1 MGSLSIT
8 PISCTHLSKP
18 PTTQNFTMKA
28 FTTLATILGASYA
41 TPTIPQQFGA
51 IGHHLSQQQGVH
63 ELQNTQH
70 MTTSPLMRTSVTT
83 HHQMSPVMHSTYTK
97 EHMANAM
104 APKQFFMQDDFG
116 NYHYGYATQDSERS
130 EESNGQTVKGHYT
143 YIMADGQ
150 KRRVDYI
157 ADNQGFHILRD
168 DADLTNRIKR
178 EAEAAVEPD
187 LIRTRM
193 TAVMDS
199 TSLMDDNQ
207 DMHSTNNLMG
217 RDMTSTNNMMLRNK
231 LNNQMSS
238 NMYRSSDLMNQ
249 GSNLMGSDMS
259 TNMMGHNIGKNMIGQ
274 NMYSKMLSHDM
285 SSNMMGRNVDNTLM
299 GHGMSSNMMGRDMSF
314 NAMDKSMMGR
324 QNMYNM
330 FNLGRDMSSS
340 MVSHHLDSNMMGP
353 DMSSNMMGHNMNQH
367 TMGNTMIGQAA
378 IPMSSNMMNDMPSN
392 IISQRKDNTM
402 IGHSMDQN
410 LYNNMMGRDMVGQDM
425 SSRMMGRDMNRMSPV
440 NMMSQRMQIEQVP
453 AESFNQFY

>member
-18 PTTQNFTMKA
+18 PPTQNFTMRA

-97 EHMANAM
+97 EHVANAM

-157 ADNQGFHILRD
+157 ADIQGFHILRD

-217 RDMTSTNNMMLRNK
+217 RDMTSTNKMMLRNK

-249 GSNLMGSDMS
+249 GSNLMGSDMY
-259 TNMMGHNIGKNMIGQ
+259 TNMMGHNIGKTMIGQ
-274 NMYSKMLSHDM
+274 NMYSKMMGRDM

-299 GHGMSSNMMGRDMSF
+299 GHGMSSNMMGRDMSS

-324 QNMYNM
+324 QNMYTNM
-330 FNLGRDMSSS
+330 LGR
-340 MVSHHLDSNMMGP
+340 
-353 DMSSNMMGHNMNQH
+353 DMSSNMMGHNLDSNM
-367 TMGNTMIGQAA
+367 MGRD
-378 IPMSSNMMNDMPSN
+378 MSSNIMGHNMDSTMMGRNMDS
-392 IISQRKDNTM
+392 TM
-402 IGHSMDQN
+402 MGRNMDQN
-410 LYNNMMGRDMVGQDM
+410 MMGHNIYNNMMGRDMTSNMGGQDM

>member
-1 MGSLSIT
+1 
-8 PISCTHLSKP
+8 
-18 PTTQNFTMKA
+18 MKA
-28 FTTLATILGASYA
+28 FATLATILGASYA
-41 TPTIPQQFGA
+41 TPTIPQQFGS

-70 MTTSPLMRTSVTT
+70 MITSPLMRTSVTT

-97 EHMANAM
+97 EHMGNAM

-168 DADLTNRIKR
+168 DADITNRIKR

-207 DMHSTNNLMG
+207 DMYSANNMMG
-217 RDMTSTNNMMLRNK
+217 RDMTSMNNMMLGNR

-238 NMYRSSDLMNQ
+238 NMYRSSDLMNL

-259 TNMMGHNIGKNMIGQ
+259 SNMMGHNIGKTIIGQ
-274 NMYSKMLSHDM
+274 NMYSKM
-285 SSNMMGRNVDNTLM
+285 MGRDMDNTLM
-299 GHGMSSNMMGRDMSF
+299 GGHGMSSSMMGRDMSS
-314 NAMDKSMMGR
+314 NVMDKSMMGR
-324 QNMYNM
+324 QNMYT
-330 FNLGRDMSSS
+330 
-340 MVSHHLDSNMMGP
+340 NMMGR
-353 DMSSNMMGHNMNQH
+353 DMSSNMMGHN
-367 TMGNTMIGQAA
+367 I
-378 IPMSSNMMNDMPSN
+378 
-392 IISQRKDNTM
+392 
-402 IGHSMDQN
+402 
-410 LYNNMMGRDMVGQDM
+410 YNNMMGRDMTSNMNGVDMTSNMVGQDM
-425 SSRMMGRDMNRMSPV
+425 GSRMMGRNMNRMSPV

>member
-18 PTTQNFTMKA
+18 PPTQNFTMRA
-28 FTTLATILGASYA
+28 FTTLATILGVSYA

-97 EHMANAM
+97 EHVANAM

-168 DADLTNRIKR
+168 DADMTNRIKR

-207 DMHSTNNLMG
+207 DMYSTNNLMG
-217 RDMTSTNNMMLRNK
+217 RDITSTNNMMLRNK

-249 GSNLMGSDMS
+249 GSNLMG
-259 TNMMGHNIGKNMIGQ
+259 
-274 NMYSKMLSHDM
+274 
-285 SSNMMGRNVDNTLM
+285 RNVDNTLM
-299 GHGMSSNMMGRDMSF
+299 GHGMSSNMMGRDMSS

-324 QNMYNM
+324 QNMYTNM
-330 FNLGRDMSSS
+330 MGHN
-340 MVSHHLDSNMMGP
+340 LDSNMMGR
-353 DMSSNMMGHNMNQH
+353 DMSSNIMGHNMDSTMMGRNMDQNMMGHN
-367 TMGNTMIGQAA
+367 I
-378 IPMSSNMMNDMPSN
+378 
-392 IISQRKDNTM
+392 
-402 IGHSMDQN
+402 
-410 LYNNMMGRDMVGQDM
+410 YNNMMGRDMTSNMMGHNIYNN
-425 SSRMMGRDMNRMSPV
+425 MMGR
-440 NMMSQRMQIEQVP
+440 
-453 AESFNQFY
+453 

>member
-1 MGSLSIT
+1 
-8 PISCTHLSKP
+8 
-18 PTTQNFTMKA
+18 MKA
-28 FTTLATILGASYA
+28 FATLATILGASYA

-63 ELQNTQH
+63 ELQNTQQ

-83 HHQMSPVMHSTYTK
+83 LHQMSPVMHSTYTK
-97 EHMANAM
+97 EHMDNAM

-157 ADNQGFHILRD
+157 ADSQGFHILRD
-168 DADLTNRIKR
+168 DADITNRIKR

-207 DMHSTNNLMG
+207 DMYSANNMMG
-217 RDMTSTNNMMLRNK
+217 RDMTSMNNMM

-238 NMYRSSDLMNQ
+238 NMYRSSDLTNL
-249 GSNLMGSDMS
+249 GSNLMGSDMYS
-259 TNMMGHNIGKNMIGQ
+259 NMMGHNIGKTMIGQ
-274 NMYSKMLSHDM
+274 NMYSKM
-285 SSNMMGRNVDNTLM
+285 MGRGMDNTLM
-299 GHGMSSNMMGRDMSF
+299 GGHGMSSNMMGRDMSS
-314 NAMDKSMMGR
+314 NVMDKSMMGR
-324 QNMYNM
+324 QNMYT
-330 FNLGRDMSSS
+330 
-340 MVSHHLDSNMMGP
+340 NMMGR
-353 DMSSNMMGHNMNQH
+353 DMSSNMMGHNLNNNM
-367 TMGNTMIGQAA
+367 MGHE
-378 IPMSSNMMNDMPSN
+378 MSSNMMGRDMSSKMMGHNLDNSMMGHEMSSN
-392 IISQRKDNTM
+392 MMGRKMDNTM
-402 IGHSMDQN
+402 MGRNMDQN
-410 LYNNMMGRDMVGQDM
+410 MMGHNIYNNMMGRDMASNMVGQDM
-425 SSRMMGRDMNRMSPV
+425 GSRMMGRDMNRMSPA

>member
-1 MGSLSIT
+1 
-8 PISCTHLSKP
+8 
-18 PTTQNFTMKA
+18 MKA
-28 FTTLATILGASYA
+28 FATLATILGASYA

-63 ELQNTQH
+63 ELQNTQQ

-83 HHQMSPVMHSTYTK
+83 LHQMSPVMHSTYTK
-97 EHMANAM
+97 EHMDNAM

-157 ADNQGFHILRD
+157 ADSQGFHILRD
-168 DADLTNRIKR
+168 DADITNRIKR

-207 DMHSTNNLMG
+207 DMYSANNMMG
-217 RDMTSTNNMMLRNK
+217 RDMTSMNNMM

-238 NMYRSSDLMNQ
+238 NMYRSSDLTNL
-249 GSNLMGSDMS
+249 GSNLMGSDMYS
-259 TNMMGHNIGKNMIGQ
+259 NMMGHNIGKTMIGQ
-274 NMYSKMLSHDM
+274 NMYSKM
-285 SSNMMGRNVDNTLM
+285 MGRGMDNTLM
-299 GHGMSSNMMGRDMSF
+299 GGHGMSSNMMGRDMSS
-314 NAMDKSMMGR
+314 NVMDKSMMGR
-324 QNMYNM
+324 QNMYT
-330 FNLGRDMSSS
+330 
-340 MVSHHLDSNMMGP
+340 NMMGR
-353 DMSSNMMGHNMNQH
+353 DMSSNMMGHNLDNNM
-367 TMGNTMIGQAA
+367 MGHE
-378 IPMSSNMMNDMPSN
+378 MSSNMMGHNMGN
-392 IISQRKDNTM
+392 TMMVRNMDNTM
-402 IGHSMDQN
+402 MGRNMENTMMGRNMDQN
-410 LYNNMMGRDMVGQDM
+410 MMGHNIYNNMMGGDMASNMVGQDM
-425 SSRMMGRDMNRMSPV
+425 RSRMMGHDMNRVSPV

>member
-1 MGSLSIT
+1 MG
-8 PISCTHLSKP
+8 
-18 PTTQNFTMKA
+18 
-28 FTTLATILGASYA
+28 
-41 TPTIPQQFGA
+41 
-51 IGHHLSQQQGVH
+51 
-63 ELQNTQH
+63 
-70 MTTSPLMRTSVTT
+70 
-83 HHQMSPVMHSTYTK
+83 SPVMHSTYTK
-97 EHMANAM
+97 EHM

-168 DADLTNRIKR
+168 DADITNRIKR

-207 DMHSTNNLMG
+207 DMYSANNMMG
-217 RDMTSTNNMMLRNK
+217 RDMTSMNNMMHGNR
-231 LNNQMSS
+231 LNNQRSS
-238 NMYRSSDLMNQ
+238 NMYRSSDLMNL

-259 TNMMGHNIGKNMIGQ
+259 TNMMGHNIGKTMIGQ
-274 NMYSKMLSHDM
+274 NMYSKM
-285 SSNMMGRNVDNTLM
+285 MGRDMENTLM
-299 GHGMSSNMMGRDMSF
+299 GGHGMSSSMMGRDMSS
-314 NAMDKSMMGR
+314 NVMDKSMMGR
-324 QNMYNM
+324 QNMYT
-330 FNLGRDMSSS
+330 
-340 MVSHHLDSNMMGP
+340 NMMGR
-353 DMSSNMMGHNMNQH
+353 DMSSNMMGHN
-367 TMGNTMIGQAA
+367 I
-378 IPMSSNMMNDMPSN
+378 
-392 IISQRKDNTM
+392 
-402 IGHSMDQN
+402 
-410 LYNNMMGRDMVGQDM
+410 YNNMMGRDMTSNMNGVDMTSNMVGQDM
-425 SSRMMGRDMNRMSPV
+425 GSRMMGRDMNRMSPV

>member
-70 MTTSPLMRTSVTT
+70 MTTLPLMRTSVTT

-168 DADLTNRIKR
+168 DADMTNRIQR

-249 GSNLMGSDMS
+249 GSNLMGSDMY
-259 TNMMGHNIGKNMIGQ
+259 TNMMGHNIGKTMIGQ
-274 NMYSKMLSHDM
+274 NMYSKMMGRDM

-299 GHGMSSNMMGRDMSF
+299 GHGMSSNMMGRDMSS

-324 QNMYNM
+324 QNMYTNM
-330 FNLGRDMSSS
+330 MGHN
-340 MVSHHLDSNMMGP
+340 LDSNMMGR
-353 DMSSNMMGHNMNQH
+353 DMSSNIMGHNMDSTMMGRNMDQNMMGHN
-367 TMGNTMIGQAA
+367 I
-378 IPMSSNMMNDMPSN
+378 
-392 IISQRKDNTM
+392 
-402 IGHSMDQN
+402 
-410 LYNNMMGRDMVGQDM
+410 YNNMMGRDMTSNMMGHNIYNNMMGRDMTSNMGGQDM

>member
-1 MGSLSIT
+1 MG
-8 PISCTHLSKP
+8 
-18 PTTQNFTMKA
+18 
-28 FTTLATILGASYA
+28 
-41 TPTIPQQFGA
+41 
-51 IGHHLSQQQGVH
+51 
-63 ELQNTQH
+63 TQH

-97 EHMANAM
+97 EHMGNAM

-168 DADLTNRIKR
+168 DADITNRIKR

-207 DMHSTNNLMG
+207 DMYSANNMMG
-217 RDMTSTNNMMLRNK
+217 RDMTSMNNMMMGNR
-231 LNNQMSS
+231 LNNQMSFD
-238 NMYRSSDLMNQ
+238 MYRSSDLMNL

-259 TNMMGHNIGKNMIGQ
+259 SNMMGHNSGKTMIGQ
-274 NMYSKMLSHDM
+274 NMYSKM
-285 SSNMMGRNVDNTLM
+285 MGR
-299 GHGMSSNMMGRDMSF
+299 
-314 NAMDKSMMGR
+314 
-324 QNMYNM
+324 
-330 FNLGRDMSSS
+330 
-340 MVSHHLDSNMMGP
+340 
-353 DMSSNMMGHNMNQH
+353 DMSSNMMGHNLDNNM
-367 TMGNTMIGQAA
+367 MGRD
-378 IPMSSNMMNDMPSN
+378 MSSNMMGHN
-392 IISQRKDNTM
+392 I
-402 IGHSMDQN
+402 
-410 LYNNMMGRDMVGQDM
+410 YNNMMGRDMTSNMNGVDMASNMVGQDM
-425 SSRMMGRDMNRMSPV
+425 GSRMMGR
-440 NMMSQRMQIEQVP
+440 
-453 AESFNQFY
+453 

>member
-1 MGSLSIT
+1 
-8 PISCTHLSKP
+8 
-18 PTTQNFTMKA
+18 MKA
-28 FTTLATILGASYA
+28 FATLATILGASYA
-41 TPTIPQQFGA
+41 TPTIPQQFGS

-63 ELQNTQH
+63 ELQNTQQ

-97 EHMANAM
+97 KHM

-168 DADLTNRIKR
+168 DADITNRIKR

-207 DMHSTNNLMG
+207 DMYSANNMMG
-217 RDMTSTNNMMLRNK
+217 RDMTSMNNMMLGNR

-238 NMYRSSDLMNQ
+238 NMYRSSDLMNL

-259 TNMMGHNIGKNMIGQ
+259 SNMMGHNTGKTIIGQ
-274 NMYSKMLSHDM
+274 KMYSKM
-285 SSNMMGRNVDNTLM
+285 MGRDMDNTLM
-299 GHGMSSNMMGRDMSF
+299 GGHGMSSSMMGRDMSSNVMDKSMMGRQNIYTNMMGRDMSSNMMGRDMS
-314 NAMDKSMMGR
+314 
-324 QNMYNM
+324 
-330 FNLGRDMSSS
+330 
-340 MVSHHLDSNMMGP
+340 
-353 DMSSNMMGHNMNQH
+353 SNMMGHNLDN
-367 TMGNTMIGQAA
+367 
-378 IPMSSNMMNDMPSN
+378 NMMGRNM
-392 IISQRKDNTM
+392 DNTM
-402 IGHSMDQN
+402 MGRNVDQN
-410 LYNNMMGRDMVGQDM
+410 MMGHNIYNNMMGRDMTSNMNGVDMTSNMVGQDM
-425 SSRMMGRDMNRMSPV
+425 GSRMMGRNMNRMSPV

>member
-18 PTTQNFTMKA
+18 PPTQNFTMRA
-28 FTTLATILGASYA
+28 FTTLATILGVSYA
-41 TPTIPQQFGA
+41 ATTIPQQFGA

-70 MTTSPLMRTSVTT
+70 MTTLPLMRTSVTT

-259 TNMMGHNIGKNMIGQ
+259 TNMMGHNIGKTMIGQ
-274 NMYSKMLSHDM
+274 NMYSKMMGRDM

-299 GHGMSSNMMGRDMSF
+299 GHGMSSNMMGRDMSS

-324 QNMYNM
+324 QNMYTNM
-330 FNLGRDMSSS
+330 LGR
-340 MVSHHLDSNMMGP
+340 
-353 DMSSNMMGHNMNQH
+353 DMSSNMMGHNMDS
-367 TMGNTMIGQAA
+367 TMMGRNMDSTMMGR
-378 IPMSSNMMNDMPSN
+378 N
-392 IISQRKDNTM
+392 
-402 IGHSMDQN
+402 MDQN
-410 LYNNMMGRDMVGQDM
+410 MMGRNMDQNMMGHNIYNNMMGRDMTSNMGGQDM

>member
-1 MGSLSIT
+1 
-8 PISCTHLSKP
+8 
-18 PTTQNFTMKA
+18 MKA
-28 FTTLATILGASYA
+28 FATLATILGASYA

-63 ELQNTQH
+63 ELQNTQQ

-83 HHQMSPVMHSTYTK
+83 LHQMSPVMHSTYTK
-97 EHMANAM
+97 EHMDNAM

-157 ADNQGFHILRD
+157 ADSQGFHILRD
-168 DADLTNRIKR
+168 DADITNRIKR

-207 DMHSTNNLMG
+207 DMYSANNMMG
-217 RDMTSTNNMMLRNK
+217 RDMTSMNNMM

-238 NMYRSSDLMNQ
+238 NMYRSSDLTNL
-249 GSNLMGSDMS
+249 GSNLMGSDMYS
-259 TNMMGHNIGKNMIGQ
+259 NMMGHNIGKTMIGQ
-274 NMYSKMLSHDM
+274 NMYSKM
-285 SSNMMGRNVDNTLM
+285 MGRGMDNTLM
-299 GHGMSSNMMGRDMSF
+299 GGHGMSSNMMGRDMSS
-314 NAMDKSMMGR
+314 NVMDKSMMGR
-324 QNMYNM
+324 QNMYT
-330 FNLGRDMSSS
+330 
-340 MVSHHLDSNMMGP
+340 NMMGR
-353 DMSSNMMGHNMNQH
+353 DMSSNMMGHNLNNNM
-367 TMGNTMIGQAA
+367 MGHE
-378 IPMSSNMMNDMPSN
+378 MSSNMMGRDMSSKMMGHNLDNSMMGHEMSSN
-392 IISQRKDNTM
+392 MMGRKMDNTM
-402 IGHSMDQN
+402 MGRNMDQN
-410 LYNNMMGRDMVGQDM
+410 MMGHNIYNNMMGRDMTSNMNGRDMTSNMVGQDM
-425 SSRMMGRDMNRMSPV
+425 GSRMMGRDMNRMSPA

>member
-18 PTTQNFTMKA
+18 PPTQNFTMRA
-28 FTTLATILGASYA
+28 FTTLATILGVSYA

-70 MTTSPLMRTSVTT
+70 MTTLPLMRTSVTT

-97 EHMANAM
+97 EHVANAM

-168 DADLTNRIKR
+168 DADMTNRIKR
-178 EAEAAVEPD
+178 ETEAAVEPD

-207 DMHSTNNLMG
+207 DMYSTNNLMG

-285 SSNMMGRNVDNTLM
+285 SSNMMGR
-299 GHGMSSNMMGRDMSF
+299 DMSF

-330 FNLGRDMSSS
+330 FNLGR
-340 MVSHHLDSNMMGP
+340 

-378 IPMSSNMMNDMPSN
+378 IPMSSNMMNDMLSN

-410 LYNNMMGRDMVGQDM
+410 LYNN
-425 SSRMMGRDMNRMSPV
+425 MMGRDMNRMSPV

>member
-1 MGSLSIT
+1 MG
-8 PISCTHLSKP
+8 
-18 PTTQNFTMKA
+18 
-28 FTTLATILGASYA
+28 
-41 TPTIPQQFGA
+41 
-51 IGHHLSQQQGVH
+51 
-63 ELQNTQH
+63 NTQH

-97 EHMANAM
+97 EHM

-150 KRRVDYI
+150 RRRVDFI

-168 DADLTNRIKR
+168 DADITNRIKR

-207 DMHSTNNLMG
+207 DMYSANNMMG
-217 RDMTSTNNMMLRNK
+217 RDMTSMNNMM

-238 NMYRSSDLMNQ
+238 DMYRSSDLTNL
-249 GSNLMGSDMS
+249 GSNLMGSDMYS
-259 TNMMGHNIGKNMIGQ
+259 NMMGHNI
-274 NMYSKMLSHDM
+274 
-285 SSNMMGRNVDNTLM
+285 SSNV
-299 GHGMSSNMMGRDMSF
+299 
-314 NAMDKSMMGR
+314 MDKSMMGR
-324 QNMYNM
+324 QNMYTNM
-330 FNLGRDMSSS
+330 MGRVMS
-340 MVSHHLDSNMMGP
+340 SNMMGR
-353 DMSSNMMGHNMNQH
+353 DMSSNMMGHNLDN
-367 TMGNTMIGQAA
+367 
-378 IPMSSNMMNDMPSN
+378 NMM
-392 IISQRKDNTM
+392 
-402 IGHSMDQN
+402 GHNME
-410 LYNNMMGRDMVGQDM
+410 NNMMGRDMTSNMNGVDMTSNMVGQDM
-425 SSRMMGRDMNRMSPV
+425 GSRMMGRDMNRMSPV

-453 AESFNQFY
+453 AESFNQYY

>member
-41 TPTIPQQFGA
+41 ATTIPQQFGA

-70 MTTSPLMRTSVTT
+70 MTTLPLMRTSVTT

-97 EHMANAM
+97 EHVANAM

-249 GSNLMGSDMS
+249 GSNLMGSDMY
-259 TNMMGHNIGKNMIGQ
+259 TNMMGHNIGKTMIGQ
-274 NMYSKMLSHDM
+274 NMYSKMMGRDM
-285 SSNMMGRNVDNTLM
+285 SSNMMGHNLD
-299 GHGMSSNMMGRDMSF
+299 S

-324 QNMYNM
+324 QNMYTNM
-330 FNLGRDMSSS
+330 LGR
-340 MVSHHLDSNMMGP
+340 
-353 DMSSNMMGHNMNQH
+353 DMSSNMMGHNLDSNM
-367 TMGNTMIGQAA
+367 MGRD
-378 IPMSSNMMNDMPSN
+378 MSSNIMGHNLDSNMMGRDMSSN
-392 IISQRKDNTM
+392 IMGHNMDSTM
-402 IGHSMDQN
+402 MGRNMDSTMMGRNMDQN
-410 LYNNMMGRDMVGQDM
+410 MMGRNMDQNMMGHNIYNNMMGRDMTSNMGGQDM

>member
-18 PTTQNFTMKA
+18 PPTQNFTMRA
-28 FTTLATILGASYA
+28 FTTLATILGVSYA

-70 MTTSPLMRTSVTT
+70 MTTLPLMRTSVTT

-207 DMHSTNNLMG
+207 DMHSTNNLTG

-249 GSNLMGSDMS
+249 GSNLMGSDMY
-259 TNMMGHNIGKNMIGQ
+259 TNMMGHNIGKTMIGQ
-274 NMYSKMLSHDM
+274 NMYSKMMGRDM
-285 SSNMMGRNVDNTLM
+285 SSNAMDKSVDNTLM
-299 GHGMSSNMMGRDMSF
+299 GHGMSSNMMGRDMSS

-324 QNMYNM
+324 QNMYTTMMGRNM
-330 FNLGRDMSSS
+330 DSTMMGRNMDQ
-340 MVSHHLDSNMMGP
+340 NMMGRNM
-353 DMSSNMMGHNMNQH
+353 DQNMMGHN
-367 TMGNTMIGQAA
+367 I
-378 IPMSSNMMNDMPSN
+378 
-392 IISQRKDNTM
+392 
-402 IGHSMDQN
+402 
-410 LYNNMMGRDMVGQDM
+410 YNNMMGRDMTSNMGGQDMSSRMMGHNIYNNMMGRDMTSNMGGQDM

>member
-1 MGSLSIT
+1 MG
-8 PISCTHLSKP
+8 
-18 PTTQNFTMKA
+18 
-28 FTTLATILGASYA
+28 
-41 TPTIPQQFGA
+41 
-51 IGHHLSQQQGVH
+51 
-63 ELQNTQH
+63 TQH

-97 EHMANAM
+97 EHMGNAM

-168 DADLTNRIKR
+168 DADITNRIKR

-207 DMHSTNNLMG
+207 DMYSANNMMG
-217 RDMTSTNNMMLRNK
+217 RDMSSMNNMMLGNR

-238 NMYRSSDLMNQ
+238 NM
-249 GSNLMGSDMS
+249 
-259 TNMMGHNIGKNMIGQ
+259 MGHNIGKT
-274 NMYSKMLSHDM
+274 MYSKM
-285 SSNMMGRNVDNTLM
+285 MGRDMENTLM
-299 GHGMSSNMMGRDMSF
+299 GGHGMSSNMMGRDMSS
-314 NAMDKSMMGR
+314 NVMDKSMMGR
-324 QNMYNM
+324 QNMYT
-330 FNLGRDMSSS
+330 
-340 MVSHHLDSNMMGP
+340 NMMGR
-353 DMSSNMMGHNMNQH
+353 DMSSNMMGHN
-367 TMGNTMIGQAA
+367 
-378 IPMSSNMMNDMPSN
+378 
-392 IISQRKDNTM
+392 
-402 IGHSMDQN
+402 
-410 LYNNMMGRDMVGQDM
+410 L
-425 SSRMMGRDMNRMSPV
+425 
-440 NMMSQRMQIEQVP
+440 
-453 AESFNQFY
+453 

>member
-1 MGSLSIT
+1 MG
-8 PISCTHLSKP
+8 
-18 PTTQNFTMKA
+18 
-28 FTTLATILGASYA
+28 
-41 TPTIPQQFGA
+41 
-51 IGHHLSQQQGVH
+51 
-63 ELQNTQH
+63 
-70 MTTSPLMRTSVTT
+70 
-83 HHQMSPVMHSTYTK
+83 K
-97 EHMANAM
+97 EHVANAM

-168 DADLTNRIKR
+168 DADMTNRIKR

-207 DMHSTNNLMG
+207 DMYPTN
-217 RDMTSTNNMMLRNK
+217 
-231 LNNQMSS
+231 
-238 NMYRSSDLMNQ
+238 
-249 GSNLMGSDMS
+249 NLMGSDMS
-259 TNMMGHNIGKNMIGQ
+259 SNMMGHNIGKNMIGQ

-330 FNLGRDMSSS
+330 FNLGRDMSS
-340 MVSHHLDSNMMGP
+340 
-353 DMSSNMMGHNMNQH
+353 NMMGHNMNQH

-378 IPMSSNMMNDMPSN
+378 IPMSSNMMND
-392 IISQRKDNTM
+392 
-402 IGHSMDQN
+402 
-410 LYNNMMGRDMVGQDM
+410 
-425 SSRMMGRDMNRMSPV
+425 
-440 NMMSQRMQIEQVP
+440 
-453 AESFNQFY
+453 

>member
-1 MGSLSIT
+1 MG
-8 PISCTHLSKP
+8 
-18 PTTQNFTMKA
+18 
-28 FTTLATILGASYA
+28 
-41 TPTIPQQFGA
+41 
-51 IGHHLSQQQGVH
+51 
-63 ELQNTQH
+63 
-70 MTTSPLMRTSVTT
+70 
-83 HHQMSPVMHSTYTK
+83 K
-97 EHMANAM
+97 EHVANAM

-168 DADLTNRIKR
+168 DADMTNRIKR

-299 GHGMSSNMMGRDMSF
+299 GHGMSSNMMG
-314 NAMDKSMMGR
+314 
-324 QNMYNM
+324 
-330 FNLGRDMSSS
+330 
-340 MVSHHLDSNMMGP
+340 
-353 DMSSNMMGHNMNQH
+353 HNMNQH

-402 IGHSMDQN
+402 IGHSMDQS

>member
-1 MGSLSIT
+1 
-8 PISCTHLSKP
+8 
-18 PTTQNFTMKA
+18 
-28 FTTLATILGASYA
+28 
-41 TPTIPQQFGA
+41 
-51 IGHHLSQQQGVH
+51 
-63 ELQNTQH
+63 

-97 EHMANAM
+97 EHMGNAM

-168 DADLTNRIKR
+168 DADITNRIKR

-207 DMHSTNNLMG
+207 DMYSANNMMG
-217 RDMTSTNNMMLRNK
+217 RDMTSMNNMMLGNR

-238 NMYRSSDLMNQ
+238 NMYRSSDLMNL
-249 GSNLMGSDMS
+249 GSNLMGSDMPS
-259 TNMMGHNIGKNMIGQ
+259 NMMGHNNGKAMIGQ
-274 NMYSKMLSHDM
+274 NMYSKM
-285 SSNMMGRNVDNTLM
+285 MGRDMDNTLM
-299 GHGMSSNMMGRDMSF
+299 GGHGMSSNMMGRDMSS
-314 NAMDKSMMGR
+314 NVMDKSMMGR
-324 QNMYNM
+324 QNMYT
-330 FNLGRDMSSS
+330 
-340 MVSHHLDSNMMGP
+340 NMMGR
-353 DMSSNMMGHNMNQH
+353 DMSSNMMGHNLNNNM
-367 TMGNTMIGQAA
+367 MGRNMENTMMGRN
-378 IPMSSNMMNDMPSN
+378 MSSNMMGNN
-392 IISQRKDNTM
+392 I
-402 IGHSMDQN
+402 
-410 LYNNMMGRDMVGQDM
+410 YNMMGRDMT
-425 SSRMMGRDMNRMSPV
+425 
-440 NMMSQRMQIEQVP
+440 
-453 AESFNQFY
+453 

>member
-1 MGSLSIT
+1 MG
-8 PISCTHLSKP
+8 
-18 PTTQNFTMKA
+18 
-28 FTTLATILGASYA
+28 
-41 TPTIPQQFGA
+41 
-51 IGHHLSQQQGVH
+51 
-63 ELQNTQH
+63 
-70 MTTSPLMRTSVTT
+70 
-83 HHQMSPVMHSTYTK
+83 K
-97 EHMANAM
+97 EHVANAM

-207 DMHSTNNLMG
+207 DMYSTNNLMG

-259 TNMMGHNIGKNMIGQ
+259 
-274 NMYSKMLSHDM
+274 S
-285 SSNMMGRNVDNTLM
+285 
-299 GHGMSSNMMGRDMSF
+299 

-324 QNMYNM
+324 QNMYTNM
-330 FNLGRDMSSS
+330 LGR
-340 MVSHHLDSNMMGP
+340 
-353 DMSSNMMGHNMNQH
+353 DMSSNMMGHNLDSNM
-367 TMGNTMIGQAA
+367 MGRD
-378 IPMSSNMMNDMPSN
+378 MSSNIMGHNMDSTMMGRNMDS
-392 IISQRKDNTM
+392 TM
-402 IGHSMDQN
+402 MGRNMDQN
-410 LYNNMMGRDMVGQDM
+410 MMGRNMDQNMMGHNIYNNMMGRDM

>member
-1 MGSLSIT
+1 
-8 PISCTHLSKP
+8 
-18 PTTQNFTMKA
+18 MKA
-28 FTTLATILGASYA
+28 FATLATILGASYA

-63 ELQNTQH
+63 ELQNTQQ

-83 HHQMSPVMHSTYTK
+83 LHQMSPVMHSTYTK
-97 EHMANAM
+97 EHMDNAM

-157 ADNQGFHILRD
+157 ADSQGFHILRD
-168 DADLTNRIKR
+168 DADITNRIKR

-207 DMHSTNNLMG
+207 DMYSANNMMG
-217 RDMTSTNNMMLRNK
+217 RDMTSMNNMM

-238 NMYRSSDLMNQ
+238 NMYRSSDLTNL

-259 TNMMGHNIGKNMIGQ
+259 SNMMGHNIGKTMIGQ
-274 NMYSKMLSHDM
+274 NMYSKM
-285 SSNMMGRNVDNTLM
+285 MGRGMDNTLM
-299 GHGMSSNMMGRDMSF
+299 GGHGMSSNMMGRDMSS
-314 NAMDKSMMGR
+314 NVMDKSMMGR
-324 QNMYNM
+324 QNMYT
-330 FNLGRDMSSS
+330 
-340 MVSHHLDSNMMGP
+340 NMMGR
-353 DMSSNMMGHNMNQH
+353 DMSSNMMGYNLDNMMGHN
-367 TMGNTMIGQAA
+367 MGNTM
-378 IPMSSNMMNDMPSN
+378 MVHKM
-392 IISQRKDNTM
+392 DNTM
-402 IGHSMDQN
+402 MGRNMDQN
-410 LYNNMMGRDMVGQDM
+410 MMGHNIYNNMMGRDMTSNMNGRDMTSNMVGQDM
-425 SSRMMGRDMNRMSPV
+425 GSRMMGRDMNRMSPA

>member
-18 PTTQNFTMKA
+18 PPTQNFTMRA
-28 FTTLATILGASYA
+28 FTTLATILGVSYA
-41 TPTIPQQFGA
+41 ATTIPQQFGA

-70 MTTSPLMRTSVTT
+70 MTTLPLMRTSVTT

-187 LIRTRM
+187 LTRTRM

-249 GSNLMGSDMS
+249 GSNLMGSDMY
-259 TNMMGHNIGKNMIGQ
+259 TNMMGHNIGKTMIGQ
-274 NMYSKMLSHDM
+274 NMYSKMMGRDM
-285 SSNMMGRNVDNTLM
+285 SSNMMGRSVDNTLM
-299 GHGMSSNMMGRDMSF
+299 GHGMSSNMMGRDMSS

-324 QNMYNM
+324 QNMYTTMMGRNM
-330 FNLGRDMSSS
+330 DSTMMGRNMDQ
-340 MVSHHLDSNMMGP
+340 NMMGRNM
-353 DMSSNMMGHNMNQH
+353 DQNMMGHN
-367 TMGNTMIGQAA
+367 I
-378 IPMSSNMMNDMPSN
+378 
-392 IISQRKDNTM
+392 
-402 IGHSMDQN
+402 
-410 LYNNMMGRDMVGQDM
+410 YNNMMGRDMTSNMGGQDMSSRMMGHNIYNNMMGRDM

>member
-97 EHMANAM
+97 EHVANAM

-168 DADLTNRIKR
+168 DADMTNRIKR

-207 DMHSTNNLMG
+207 DMYSTNNLMG

-259 TNMMGHNIGKNMIGQ
+259 TNMMGHNIGKNMIG
-274 NMYSKMLSHDM
+274 
-285 SSNMMGRNVDNTLM
+285 
-299 GHGMSSNMMGRDMSF
+299 
-314 NAMDKSMMGR
+314 

-453 AESFNQFY
+453 AESFNQF

>member
-97 EHMANAM
+97 EHVANAM

-299 GHGMSSNMMGRDMSF
+299 GHGMSSNMMGRDMSS
-314 NAMDKSMMGR
+314 NGMDKSMMGR
-324 QNMYNM
+324 QNMYTTMMGRNM
-330 FNLGRDMSSS
+330 DSTMMGRNMDQ
-340 MVSHHLDSNMMGP
+340 NMMGRNM
-353 DMSSNMMGHNMNQH
+353 DQNMMGHN
-367 TMGNTMIGQAA
+367 I
-378 IPMSSNMMNDMPSN
+378 
-392 IISQRKDNTM
+392 
-402 IGHSMDQN
+402 
-410 LYNNMMGRDMVGQDM
+410 YNNMMGRDMTSNMGGQDM